1 MQVERIDVLYEGGND
16 DIPEDVFDAGKAN
29 IPLNKS

>member
-1 MQVERIDVLYEGGND
+1 VLYEGGND